1 MPSIIYPITAGYRA
15 QWQLWDAVRECIYQE
30 MLDLYANWTI
40 QQAGGK
46 TVVEGRGAH
55 IDLHHLL
62 LGASDKTA
70 EQRGR
75 FGEGTKLGW
84 LVLLREGV
92 PFTLTSG
99 QFHGLHARWASLYG
113 EQVMEVCWD
122 EGPFFDG
129 SLYELDYAGPI
140 WQERVIRSGDPRVL
154 FTDDAGRMVLEED
167 EPQLYVKGLWIG
179 PAEPYSKSCAFGY
192 NLPGLPL
199 AEDRQLSDAYE
210 ASREMGRAWANVT
223 DEALL
228 VRFWQAVASCQ
239 GEKDTSM
246 EFRDVADVQ
255 AHKRAMQQ
263 VFGMRAVIATDAA
276 MQREAEYRGL
286 QPIHLPW
293 GLRQAAEK
301 IISTDREE
309 LAALH
314 GQASS
319 EFPKGRLSEAQRR
332 VLALLKRLA
341 QRAGVQREVLAY
353 TLPPSILAQAL
364 YGQDI
369 AVDVS
374 VLDDANKAV
383 AAWLHE
389 TARVEG
395 GATADAV
402 ARMSAK
408 IIVSYAAR

>member
-15 QWQLWDAVRECIYQE
+15 QWQLWDALREVIYQE
-30 MLDLYANWTI
+30 FLDLFQDWTI

-46 TVVEGRGAH
+46 TIVEGRGAH

-113 EQVMEVCWD
+113 QQVMEVCWD
-122 EGPFFDG
+122 EGAFFDG

-140 WQERVIRSGDPRVL
+140 WQERVIRSGDPRIL
-154 FTDDAGRMVLEED
+154 FTDDAGRMVLEEED
-167 EPQLYVKGLWIG
+167 PQLYVKGLWIG

-210 ASREMGRAWANVT
+210 ASREMGRVWANVT

-246 EFRDVADVQ
+246 EFRHVADVQ

-276 MQREAEYRGL
+276 MHGSAARPSVQRVSQGPAERGAAPGAGFAEAAGAAGWRAARGV
-286 QPIHLPW
+286 
-293 GLRQAAEK
+293 GLHVAAQHPGAGAVWPGHC
-301 IISTDREE
+301 RGRVGAGRRHQGCGC
-309 LAALH
+309 LAARD
-314 GQASS
+314 GAR
-319 EFPKGRLSEAQRR
+319 GRRRHCRRGGTDEREDHRQLRRALDRGTLGLS
-332 VLALLKRLA
+332 LSKPL
-341 QRAGVQREVLAY
+341 G
-353 TLPPSILAQAL
+353 
-364 YGQDI
+364 
-369 AVDVS
+369 
-374 VLDDANKAV
+374 
-383 AAWLHE
+383 
-389 TARVEG
+389 
-395 GATADAV
+395 
-402 ARMSAK
+402 
-408 IIVSYAAR
+408 